1 MTVRSKQLGPPTL
14 LTPAA
19 TDLTIYTCPAGARTI
34 LKSITFFNTA
44 GNTATARWKNAA
56 GTQIYNLWRTTAA
69 DTTIQLP
76 WFVLNAGESIVVRSV
91 NAGQAIVALSGTEL
105 PLP

>member
-1 MTVRSKQLGPPTL
+1 VTVRSNQLGAPTL

-19 TDLTIYTCPAGARTI
+19 TDLTIYTCPAGVRTI

-44 GNTATARWKNAA
+44 ANTATLRWENAA
-56 GTQIYNLWRTTAA
+56 GTQLYNLWRTTAA
-69 DTTIQLP
+69 DTTVLLP
-76 WFVLNAGESIVVRSV
+76 WFVLLPGEKLRARSV
-91 NAGQAIVALSGTEL
+91 NAGQAIIALSGTEL